1 MNNQELVNQIE
12 KVLPTTLDWGT
23 EMVCIEDGVVYL
35 NDEEVQNI
43 EDAMTIIE
51 EALDFA
57 RQSSNYIFIYNHYK

>member
-57 RQSSNYIFIYNHYK
+57 RQSNNYISYL